1 MIDEGVHWN
10 ESSEY
15 KKYLSILEANNEI
28 DLYNK
33 DISMEIDYDTIFE
46 LLKWNN
52 FRLVYGAAICQ
63 RSLIVDIWLDKT

>member
-46 LLKWNN
+46 LLK
-52 FRLVYGAAICQ
+52 
-63 RSLIVDIWLDKT
+63 